1 MTTTINERPRPAR
14 ARLALAIMEEVTA
27 RAVYGSYRFTFVEG
41 RDADLCKDLPYNYAN
56 FSVIIGEEGRSQF
69 VCTVDLLDRDKTEEG
84 ITKLVTYGL
93 LPAYFD
99 AKDEEGE
106 R

>member
-1 MTTTINERPRPAR
+1 MANERTRQQR
-14 ARLALAIMEEVTA
+14 ARLALAIMEAVTD

-41 RDADLCKDLPYNYAN
+41 RDADLCKDLPYNYSN
-56 FSVIIGEEGRSQF
+56 FSVIIGEEGHSQF

-84 ITKLVTYGL
+84 ISQLVTFGL

-99 AKDEEGE
+99 ANDEEGE